1 MAEAVGST
9 IMIVGVDSDFTYL
22 MQYYARK
29 SGHQALVSSP
39 DNEAL
44 NTVKRVKPA
53 VIVLEA
59 DRADAA
65 GWDLLQT
72 LKADE
77 FTSHIPVLVCS
88 WLDEGA
94 SGLANCAACYLQKPV
109 LYGDFMNALARIGHE
124 SESGGSGEEQMAM
137 G

>member
-9 IMIVGVDSDFTYL
+9 VMIVGVDSDFTYL

-29 SGHQALVSSP
+29 SGRQALVSSP

-44 NTVKRVKPA
+44 NIAKREKPA

-59 DRADAA
+59 DRADAV

-88 WLDEGA
+88 WLDEEA
-94 SGLANCAACYLQKPV
+94 SGLADRATCYLQKPV
-109 LYGDFMNALARIGHE
+109 LYGDFINALAVIGHA
-124 SESGGSGEEQMAM
+124 SEPGGSGEERMAR

>member
-1 MAEAVGST
+1 MAEAAGST

-44 NTVKRVKPA
+44 NTVRRVKPA
-53 VIVLEA
+53 LIVLEA

-72 LKADE
+72 LKVDE
-77 FTSHIPVLVCS
+77 CTSHIPVLVCS
-88 WLDEGA
+88 WLDEEA
-94 SGLANCAACYLQKPV
+94 SGMADCAACYRTGCDRDRTCMEALGSERIQPV
-109 LYGDFMNALARIGHE
+109 LEAYL
-124 SESGGSGEEQMAM
+124 
-137 G
+137 